1 MTSSDF
7 KKHVDNCLL
16 LLPGSVKNP
25 SSPKDER
32 KYATLFHLYSSIY
45 PELKQNSGT
54 RLDILQMEEG
64 PRKLKKIMEW
74 HIAVSQTTP
83 NDFYRICQM
92 INDYLAEAVP

>member
-7 KKHVDNCLL
+7 KKHVDGCLL
-16 LLPGSVKNP
+16 TLPDSLMNL

-32 KYATLFHLYSSIY
+32 KYEALRHLYSIIY

-64 PRKLKKIMEW
+64 PRKLKKIIEW
-74 HIAVSQTTP
+74 HIAVSQTTVE
-83 NDFYRICQM
+83 DF
-92 INDYLAEAVP
+92 L